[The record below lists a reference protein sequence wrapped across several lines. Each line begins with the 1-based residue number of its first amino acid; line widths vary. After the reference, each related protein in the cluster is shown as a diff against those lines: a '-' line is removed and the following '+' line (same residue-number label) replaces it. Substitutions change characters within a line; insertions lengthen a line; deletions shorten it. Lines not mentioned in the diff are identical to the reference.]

1 MCITKGVAM
10 AGKNQANIMSQQE
23 FLRDAMRQLDMTR
36 PQFAERIGTK
46 ARTLDNWLLPSRSN
60 EFRAM
65 PDMVGSLFEKYLL
78 ISTKNSLHIL
88 SEYV

>member
-1 MCITKGVAM
+1 M
-10 AGKNQANIMSQQE
+10 AGKNQAKIMSQQE

-46 ARTLDNWLLPSRSN
+46 ARTLDNWLLPSDSN

-65 PDMVGSLFEKYLL
+65 PDMVWKFVRE
-78 ISTKNSLHIL
+78 IL
-88 SEYV
+88 AHFNKK